1 MVFQC
6 VKKSL
11 AEFAARRRQ
20 RNKIIFSR
28 DMCVRENT
36 SQAASVEFLRMA
48 QKLCAQQT
56 AILLS
61 EKPGGFFDSLKYHRI
76 PTMVFF
82 LQAVCRQGG
91 GQSSSAAVSSATS
104 GSVQSTMVAT
114 QRLMFF
120 PSP

>member
-1 MVFQC
+1 MCQ
-6 VKKSL
+6 KSL

-61 EKPGGFFDSLKYHRI
+61 EKPGGFFDSLKPIKAAFFKAAFIGLRI
-76 PTMVFF
+76 ERKSNSCLRITMAI
-82 LQAVCRQGG
+82 LYPGG
-91 GQSSSAAVSSATS
+91 NQ
-104 GSVQSTMVAT
+104 
-114 QRLMFF
+114 L
-120 PSP
+120 

>member
-1 MVFQC
+1 VREGNPRRASQS

-36 SQAASVEFLRMA
+36 TQAASVEFLRMA

-56 AILLS
+56 ASLLS
-61 EKPGGFFDSLKYHRI
+61 EKPGGFFDSLKRDC
-76 PTMVFF
+76 PE
-82 LQAVCRQGG
+82 RQ
-91 GQSSSAAVSSATS
+91 S
-104 GSVQSTMVAT
+104 
-114 QRLMFF
+114 L
-120 PSP
+120 

>member
-56 AILLS
+56 VSRLS
-61 EKPGGFFDSLKYHRI
+61 EKPGGFFDSLKDHRI

-82 LQAVCRQGG
+82 LQRVCRQGG
-91 GQSSSAAVSSATS
+91 GQSSSAAASSAVS